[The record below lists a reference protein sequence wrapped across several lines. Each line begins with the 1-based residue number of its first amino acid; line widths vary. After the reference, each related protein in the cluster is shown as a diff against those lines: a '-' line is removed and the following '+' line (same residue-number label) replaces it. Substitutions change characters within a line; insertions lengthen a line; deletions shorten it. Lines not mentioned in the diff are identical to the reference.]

1 MVKPNP
7 LIADVIRQIAEL
19 REPDS
24 RVVFLSGN
32 FNVVHPGHFRLLNF
46 AAECGD
52 ILVVGV
58 NADGSGNT
66 LVPQDLRLESI
77 RSIGLVDFAFLLA
90 PPLEAFIAE
99 LKPHVV
105 VKGKEFADSW
115 NVEKEAVDAYGGKL
129 LFSSGEVRFSSMDLL
144 QRDIMEVN
152 FSTIRKPDGFLQRH
166 GFDARDLEDVVSRFS
181 DLSVIVLGDLIVDEY
196 VTCDPLGM
204 SQEDPTIVVTPIKS
218 DKFVG
223 GAGIVAA
230 HARMLGANVRLYS
243 VAGNDKMRA
252 FAEQS
257 LEGYRVEVNLLTD
270 ETRPT
275 TWKQRFRAS
284 GKTLLRVNHLR
295 QHEISAELIGQQIRQ
310 VLSAIDDAD
319 LVIFSDFNYGA
330 LPQPLVDAVRA
341 RCQELGV
348 IMAADSQASSQMG
361 DISRFKGMQIVTPTE
376 HEARLSIR
384 DSNSGL
390 AVVAHQL
397 QERAEA
403 QNVLI
408 TLGREGLIIQA
419 SSTDDAEITTDRL
432 PAFNRQAMDVSGAG
446 DSLLTTASLALAV
459 GAGIWRAAFLGSIA
473 AACQVSRVG
482 NTPLTREELVAELHL

>member
-1 MVKPNP
+1 MKLNP
-7 LIADVIRQIAEL
+7 SIVDVIRQIAEF
-19 REPDS
+19 RKPDS

-32 FNVVHPGHFRLLNF
+32 FNVVHPGHLRLINF

-58 NADGSGNT
+58 NADGIGNT
-66 LVPQDLRLESI
+66 LVQQDLRLESI
-77 RSIGLVDFAFLLA
+77 RSIGLVDFAVLLEHS
-90 PPLEAFIAE
+90 PEAFIAE

-144 QRDIMEVN
+144 QREIVEVN
-152 FSTIRKPDGFLQRH
+152 LSTIRKPKEFPRKH
-166 GFDARDLEDVVSRFS
+166 KFDARDLEDVISRFS
-181 DLSVIVLGDLIVDEY
+181 DLSVIVLGDLIVDEF

-204 SQEDPTIVVTPIKS
+204 SEEDPTIVVTPIKS

-230 HARMLGANVRLYS
+230 HARKLGANVRLHS
-243 VAGNDKMRA
+243 VAGNDENRV
-252 FAEQS
+252 FAEKI
-257 LEGYRVEVNLLTD
+257 LEGYGVKVNLLTD

-275 TWKQRFRAS
+275 TWKQRFRAN
-284 GKTLLRVNHLR
+284 GKTLLRVTHLR
-295 QHEISAELIGQQIRQ
+295 QHEISTELIDQLIRQ
-310 VLSAIDDAD
+310 VLPVIDDAD
-319 LVIFSDFNYGA
+319 LVIFSDFNYGV
-330 LPQPLVDAVRA
+330 LPQPLIDAVRA

-348 IMAADSQASSQMG
+348 MMTADSQSSSQIG
-361 DISRFKGMQIVTPTE
+361 DISRFKGMQVITPTE
-376 HEARLSIR
+376 HEARLSMR
-384 DSNSGL
+384 DMRSGL
-390 AVVAHQL
+390 AVVSHQL

-419 SSTDDAEITTDRL
+419 SPTDDSDIMIDRL
-432 PAFNRQAMDVSGAG
+432 PAFNRLATDISGAG

-459 GAGIWRAAFLGSIA
+459 GADIWRAAFLGSIA

-482 NTPLTREELVAELHL
+482 NTPLTREELIAELHL